1 MLCRACLLSVPGL
14 DFRVV
19 SEANSSIVNRKQ
31 SERFAETNREVDMS
45 TSKNQAG
52 FHLLTV
58 IGDKLESPA
67 GQNIRETGRR

>member
-1 MLCRACLLSVPGL
+1 MSIHGL
-14 DFRVV
+14 DFRVF

-31 SERFAETNREVDMS
+31 GERFAETNREADMS

-58 IGDKLESPA
+58 RRQAGKPRRPEHQGDW
-67 GQNIRETGRR
+67 ETVI